1 MVDDIKDFVHER
13 FWRVDDKLNRLLAA
27 GEATT
32 LRLASIESRM
42 TSLEASIVH
51 VHERMDGV
59 QKQLHQVG
67 GPLDRIERRIDLVDS
82 QSI

>member
-1 MVDDIKDFVHER
+1 MTQKISFTSVSR
-13 FWRVDDKLNRLLAA
+13 RVDDKLDRLLAT

-59 QKQLHQVG
+59 QKHWIRSAGALTVSNG
-67 GPLDRIERRIDLVDS
+67 A
-82 QSI
+82 

>member
-13 FWRVDDKLNRLLAA
+13 FRRVDDKLDRLLAT

-32 LRLASIESRM
+32 QRLASIESRM

-59 QKQLHQVG
+59 QKHWTRSAGALTVSNG
-67 GPLDRIERRIDLVDS
+67 A
-82 QSI
+82 

>member
-1 MVDDIKDFVHER
+1 MLDDIKDFVQER
-13 FWRVDDKLNRLLAA
+13 FRRVDVKLDRLVAT

-59 QKQLHQVG
+59 QNQLDQVG
-67 GPLDRIERRIDLVDS
+67 GRLDRIERRIDLVDS